1 MRALLLTLSLLFV
14 TGIGA
19 VADDEYPVAV
29 KSLPAALTNKVEECF
44 PGSEIVSAVVDEDDD
59 RRELNLRVE
68 HQGILLRME
77 ARPDGRIREIDLDRR
92 YRGLAALLGREASL
106 EPLPAAQLPASVTQK
121 LADFFRGSKVLSAA
135 EGIND
140 EERFYRV
147 RLRHCDLPLRVDI
160 TRSGRILDIDTMK

>member
-44 PGSEIVSAVVDEDDD
+44 PGSEIISAVVDEDDD

-68 HQGILLRME
+68 HQGLLLRVE

-106 EPLPAAQLPASVTQK
+106 EPLAAAQLPGSVTQK

>member
-1 MRALLLTLSLLFV
+1 MRALFLTLSVLLV

-19 VADDEYPVAV
+19 AADDEYPVAV
-29 KSLPAALTNKVEECF
+29 KSLPAALTTKVEECF

-59 RRELNLRVE
+59 RRELDLRVE

-77 ARPDGRIREIDLDRR
+77 ARPDGRIREIDLDRG

-106 EPLPAAQLPASVTQK
+106 EPVATAQLPAPVTQK
-121 LADFFRGSKVLSAA
+121 LADFFRGSEVLSTS
-135 EGIND
+135 EGVND

-147 RLRHCDLPLRVDI
+147 RIRHCELPLRVDI
-160 TRSGRILDIDTMK
+160 TRSGRILDIDTMR